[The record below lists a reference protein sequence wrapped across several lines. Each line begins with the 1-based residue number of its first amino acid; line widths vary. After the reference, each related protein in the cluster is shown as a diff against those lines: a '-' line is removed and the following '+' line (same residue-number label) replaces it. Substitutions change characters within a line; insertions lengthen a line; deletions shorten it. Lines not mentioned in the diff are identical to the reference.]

1 MRAVKLSLYASY
13 SCRPTQWILQAG
25 ILICPVCFPVPL
37 CRLTSRVDIDG
48 SGEVS
53 GAEFAEWLSHETES
67 LSR

>member
-1 MRAVKLSLYASY
+1 MRQRLLDLVHKV
-13 SCRPTQWILQAG
+13 RER

-37 CRLTSRVDIDG
+37 CRITSRVDIDG